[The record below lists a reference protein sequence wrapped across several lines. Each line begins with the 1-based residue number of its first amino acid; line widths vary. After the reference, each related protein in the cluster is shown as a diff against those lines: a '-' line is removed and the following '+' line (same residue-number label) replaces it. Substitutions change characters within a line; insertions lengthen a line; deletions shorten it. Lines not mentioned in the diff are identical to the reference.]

1 MRASTVVPAAWTEE
15 LIWVWIYW
23 NRMGTRERSTTFTY
37 FLSSSW
43 KVAAVTENPTNTSS
57 TITASVGMR
66 AMSTPVRPVMQ
77 MSR

>member
-1 MRASTVVPAAWTEE
+1 
-15 LIWVWIYW
+15 
-23 NRMGTRERSTTFTY
+23 MGTKERSTTLTY

-43 KVAAVTENPTNTSS
+43 KVAAVTEKPTNTSS

-66 AMSTPVRPVMQ
+66 AISTPVRPVRQ